1 MKVCLILGIVIV
13 LIFTPAVLRAGDDTI
28 VVISLVKPNEKIT
41 AGMLKGIYLKK
52 KVFWKDEMRII
63 PVNLSPQ
70 NEIRNIF
77 SKKILSMEHRELVE
91 YWNEQYFKGITP
103 PPVLES
109 EEAVKRF
116 VIEVD
121 GAIGYIRKKNL
132 EPGLE
137 VLYTIEVE
145 K

>member
-1 MKVCLILGIVIV
+1 MKVYLILASI
-13 LIFTPAVLRAGDDTI
+13 LLLLDTTALTAGDDTI

-41 AGMLKGIYLKK
+41 AGMLRGIYLKK

-63 PVNLSPQ
+63 PVNLPPQ
-70 NEIRNIF
+70 NGIRNIF

-91 YWNEQYFKGITP
+91 YWNEQYFKGVTP

-109 EEAVKRF
+109 EDAVKRF
-116 VIEVD
+116 VIKVD

-145 K
+145 Q